1 MRTTL
6 TLDDDVARLVADASH
21 REKRS
26 TKAVVNDALRRALGP
41 RDARPY
47 TAPVFEA
54 DLLPGVDVARLNQLA
69 DELEDDVS
77 IEKLG
82 A

>member
-6 TLDDDVARLVADASH
+6 TLDDDVARLVAEATH

-26 TKAVVNDALRRALGP
+26 TKAVVNDALRRALAP
-41 RDARPY
+41 QESRPY
-47 TAPVFEA
+47 SARVFEA
-54 DLLPGVDVARLNQLA
+54 DLIPGVDAGRLNQLA
-69 DELEDDVS
+69 DELEDEAS

>member
-6 TLDDDVARLVADASH
+6 TLDDDVARLVAEATH

-26 TKAVVNDALRRALGP
+26 TKAVINEALRRALGP
-41 RDARPY
+41 RESRPY
-47 TAPVFEA
+47 RAPVFEA
-54 DLLPGVDVARLNQLA
+54 GLVPGVDAARLNQLA
-69 DELEDDVS
+69 DELEDDSFV
-77 IEKLG
+77 EKLG

>member
-6 TLDDDVARLVADASH
+6 TLDDDVARLVAEATR

-26 TKAVVNDALRRALGP
+26 TEAVVNDAPRHALAPGEP
-41 RDARPY
+41 RPY
-47 TAPVFEA
+47 RAPVFDAEVLA
-54 DLLPGVDVARLNQLA
+54 GVDAGRLNQLA
-69 DELEDDVS
+69 DELDDDVAT
-77 IEKLG
+77 EKLG

>member
-6 TLDDDVARLVADASH
+6 TLDDDVARLIEETTH

-41 RDARPY
+41 QESRPY
-47 TAPVFEA
+47 RAPVFDSA
-54 DLLPGVDVARLNQLA
+54 LAPGIDVARLNQLS
-69 DELEDDVS
+69 DDLDDDVA
-77 IEKLG
+77 IEKLD

>member
-6 TLDDDVARLVADASH
+6 TLDDDVARLVAEATH

-41 RDARPY
+41 RDSRPY
-47 TAPVFEA
+47 SAPVFEA

-69 DELEDDVS
+69 DELADEAS